1 MEGCF
6 MTPAVNEVL
15 EFIREN
21 DVKFIRLAFC
31 DLSGMQKNI
40 SIMPDELP
48 EAFENGIPFDA
59 HAVKGFAEITQSDLM
74 LFPDPATIMV
84 LPWRPQQGRV
94 VRFYCHVRTPGGD
107 TFWGDTRALLKS
119 VLDRAAKKGYS
130 CMAGPEC
137 EFYLFKTD
145 ENGEPTMIPF
155 DNGSYL
161 DVYPLD
167 KGENIRR
174 EICLSLEDMGIKP
187 ESSHHEQGPGQNEID
202 FKFSDALS
210 SADNLV
216 TFKQAVKSIAARNGL
231 FASFA
236 PKPLPD
242 KSGSGLHLNLSL
254 LRNGKNLFRLGD
266 EHSREAESFIAGIL
280 SKITEITAFLNPI
293 PNSYE
298 RFGSFEAPRY
308 VTWSHGNRSQLIRIP
323 AAHGEKVRMELR
335 SPDPAVNPYLAF
347 ALVISAGLY
356 GIENNLPLPDSL
368 NIDLYAADENITKN
382 LVRLPENLGEA
393 LDIAKS
399 SDFVKSVLD
408 ENLFNKFIQLKTEE
422 LAAFNRAADKR
433 EYFMS
438 NYFRIV

>member
-1 MEGCF
+1 

-94 VRFYCHVRTPGGD
+94 VRFYCHIRTPGGD

>member
-1 MEGCF
+1 

-94 VRFYCHVRTPGGD
+94 VRFYCHIRTPGGD

-399 SDFVKSVLD
+399 SDFVKSVLE

>member
-94 VRFYCHVRTPGGD
+94 VRFYCHIRTPGGD

>member
-1 MEGCF
+1 

-94 VRFYCHVRTPGGD
+94 VRFYCHIRTPGGD

-368 NIDLYAADENITKN
+368 NIDLYAADESITKN

>member
-1 MEGCF
+1 
-6 MTPAVNEVL
+6 MTPAANDVL
-15 EFIREN
+15 EFIKEN

-31 DLSGMQKNI
+31 DLSGMQKNT

-48 EAFENGIPFDA
+48 GAFEYGIPFDA
-59 HAVKGFAEITQSDLM
+59 HAVKGFAEITQSDL
-74 LFPDPATIMV
+74 LLVPDPSTITV

-94 VRFYCHVRTPGGD
+94 VRFYCHIKTPDGNA
-107 TFWGDTRALLKS
+107 FWGDTRALLKS
-119 VLDRAAKKGYS
+119 VLDRVAKKGYS

-145 ENGEPTMIPF
+145 ETGEPTMIPF
-155 DNGSYL
+155 DNGGYL

-174 EICLSLEDMGIKP
+174 EICLNLEDMGIKP

-210 SADNLV
+210 SADNLL
-216 TFKQAVKSIAARNGL
+216 TFKQTVKSIAARNGL

-236 PKPLPD
+236 PKPIPD

-254 LRNGKNLFRLGD
+254 SRNGKNMFRLGD

-308 VTWSHGNRSQLIRIP
+308 VSWSHGNRSQLIRIP
-323 AAHGEKVRMELR
+323 PAHGEKIRMELR
-335 SPDPAVNPYLAF
+335 SPDPTINPYLAI

-356 GIENNLPLPDSL
+356 GIENDLPLPESH
-368 NIDLYAADENITKN
+368 NIDLYAADETVTEK
-382 LVRLPENLGEA
+382 LARLPGSLGEA
-393 LDIAKS
+393 LDIAKR
-399 SDFVKSVLD
+399 SDFVKSVLN
-408 ENLFNKFIQLKTEE
+408 ENLFKKFIQLKTQE
-422 LAAFNRAADKR
+422 LAAYDQASDKK
-433 EYFMS
+433 EYFMA
-438 NYFRIV
+438 NYFRII

>member
-94 VRFYCHVRTPGGD
+94 VRFYCHIRTPGGD

-368 NIDLYAADENITKN
+368 NIDLYAADESITKN